1 MLKRFVVPALLSGIL
16 VLPVSPAFA
25 ASSAPGDTSTT
36 VTLFDNF
43 SSDTPGLAPNLTIP
57 GAPAGDFLTLSEASG
72 TVRVNAMIDGL
83 TMAAQMKQSNGAGG
97 VALFAWPAPPPPGT
111 ERITVGWR
119 AVAQDDNPITIVAC
133 TVRGTNGALVAS
145 IEYGEHGTLTWNGLA
160 GASEAIPVLYRQNR
174 NNAFVLTVDLIANT
188 VSLSIDG
195 VAIAGF
201 QNRAFAQATTGVARI
216 GFEAGGTAPQ
226 TFAAD
231 DLFAAAFARAVDHSP
246 AVTAPALVTGAEGSA
261 IAFSVSAA
269 DLDGDA
275 ITSLAAAPLPT
286 GAGFTANA
294 SNTSGSF
301 AWTPDFT
308 QAGSYSVVFTA
319 QNALTGTAA
328 TSIEVSGTDRPPV
341 VDTPASVAGEERGRV
356 TFTASASDPDGDA
369 LTSLA
374 ADLSVLPANHGAT
387 FTPAAGN
394 ATGVF
399 DWSPS
404 QGAAGVYPIVITA
417 SAGGASAQG
426 TTTVYIATLGT
437 STVGRFIWTPT
448 NEDVGGSWS
457 VTFIGTNAQSESTEL
472 IVPLTV
478 LPGGEALRATTES
491 AAAAFTSSREPTL
504 APQAVQKGPVVSANG
519 STTGKGGDTMTLTA
533 TATDAGTLAAR
544 FTPLRTGATT
554 TSTARTALITLTAD
568 LTGLPAG
575 NDAQFIV
582 DEDPVVNVPALVT
595 GYVGATVNVHVGAA
609 DPDGDPIDTFSPDLS
624 TLPAGNDATFTLNG
638 TNTLG
643 TLTWTPTVSDSGSF
657 FVTFTATNRLVGQN
671 TTEIRIHGAAAAR
684 IYQANGRKV
693 SLSSAKP
700 YLCLQVEPIGGSFTL
715 DNVDFTSIAMI
726 SVGTGSVTRISAS
739 PSKTILLGDRDNNLI
754 EDATV
759 CFSKADLR
767 LLFSLLRGSNTV
779 PILIE
784 GNLLTGGRFQGGIA
798 IEVSAGGGK
807 LAAGIYPNPLNPRAM
822 LGFTTTR
829 PGFVRVR
836 LFDLNGRMVRQVL
849 DTPTLEP
856 GYHEVAIDGADS
868 EGRRLASGV
877 YFYRV
882 EAREG
887 FSQGRLAV
895 VK

>member
-1 MLKRFVVPALLSGIL
+1 MLKRLLVPALFSAVLALSFT
-16 VLPVSPAFA
+16 PAFA
-25 ASSAPGDTSTT
+25 ATAAPGDTSTT

-57 GAPAGDFLTLSEASG
+57 GAPAGDFLTLSEVSG

-83 TMAAQMKQSNGAGG
+83 TMAAQLKQSNGTGG
-97 VALFAWPAPPPPGT
+97 VALFGWPAAPPPGT

-119 AVAQDDNPITIVAC
+119 SVAQDDNPITIVAC
-133 TVRGTNGALVAS
+133 TVRGTNGTLVAS
-145 IEYGEHGTLTWNGLA
+145 IEYREHGLLTWNGP
-160 GASEAIPVLYRQNR
+160 SETIPVLYRQNR
-174 NNAFVLTVDLIANT
+174 NNAFVLTVDLIAKT

-195 VAIAGF
+195 IAIAGF
-201 QNRAFAQATTGVARI
+201 QNRAFAQATTDVARI
-216 GFEAGGTAPQ
+216 GFEEGGTAPQ
-226 TFAAD
+226 TFAVD
-231 DLFAAAFARAVDHSP
+231 DLFAAAFAREVDHAPS
-246 AVTAPALVTGAEGSA
+246 VLAPALVTGVEGSA
-261 IAFSVSAA
+261 IAFSVSAS

-275 ITSLAAAPLPT
+275 IASLSAAPLPT
-286 GAGFTANA
+286 GAGFTANG
-294 SNTSGSF
+294 SNTSGDF
-301 AWTPDFT
+301 VWTPDFT

-319 QNALTGTAA
+319 QNTLTGTAA
-328 TSIEVSGTDRPPV
+328 TSIEVSGTDRAPV
-341 VDTPASVAGEERGRV
+341 VVTPASIAGEERGRV

-369 LTSLA
+369 ITALT

-394 ATGVF
+394 ATGAF
-399 DWSPS
+399 DWSPAT
-404 QGAAGVYPIVITA
+404 GAAGVYPIVITA
-417 SAGGASAQG
+417 TAGGASAQG
-426 TTTVYIATLGT
+426 TTTVYIAALGT

-448 NEDVGGSWS
+448 NADAGGSWS
-457 VTFIGTNAQSESTEL
+457 VTFIGTNSQSESTL
-472 IVPLTV
+472 LTVPLIV
-478 LPGGEALRATTES
+478 LPGDAALTSPDVNT
-491 AAAAFTSSREPTL
+491 AAVSPRNRL
-504 APQAVQKGPVVSANG
+504 MAPDAVQRGPIVSVNG

-533 TATDAGTLAAR
+533 TATSSGTLAAR
-544 FTPLRTGATT
+544 FTPLRSGSTT
-554 TSTARTALITLTAD
+554 TSTARTAQLITLTAD

-624 TLPAGNDATFTLNG
+624 TLPAGNNATFTLNG

-643 TLTWTPTVSDSGSF
+643 TLTWTPTTSDSGSF

-671 TTEIRIHGAAAAR
+671 TTEIRIRGVAAAR
-684 IYQANGRKV
+684 VYQANGRKV

-700 YLCLQVEPIGGSFTL
+700 YLCNQIEPVDGSFSL
-715 DNVDFTSIAMI
+715 DNVDFRSIVMI
-726 SVGTGSVTRISAS
+726 SAGTGSVSRISAS
-739 PSKTILLGDRDNNLI
+739 PSKTIILGDRDNNLI

-759 CFSKADLR
+759 CFAKADLR
-767 LLFSLLRGSNTV
+767 LLFSLLRGSNMV
-779 PILIE
+779 PVLVE
-784 GNLLTGGRFQGGIA
+784 GNLLTGGRFQGGITLD
-798 IEVSAGGGK
+798 VSAGGGK
-807 LAAGIYPNPLNPRAM
+807 LAAGIYPNPLNPRAT

-849 DTPTLEP
+849 DSPTVEP
-856 GYHEVAIDGADS
+856 GYHEVAIDGSDS

-882 EAREG
+882 DAREG
-887 FSQGRLAV
+887 SSQGRLAV

>member
-1 MLKRFVVPALLSGIL
+1 MLKRLLVPALFSAVLALSF
-16 VLPVSPAFA
+16 SPGFA
-25 ASSAPGDTSTT
+25 ATAAPGDTSTT

-43 SSDTPGLAPNLTIP
+43 SSDTPGLAPDLTIP
-57 GAPAGDFLTLSEASG
+57 GAPAGDFLTLNELSG

-97 VALFAWPAPPPPGT
+97 VALFGWPAAPPPGT

-119 AVAQDDNPITIVAC
+119 SVAQDDNPITIVAC
-133 TVRGTNGALVAS
+133 SVRGTNGALVAS
-145 IEYGEHGTLTWNGLA
+145 IEYREHGLLSWNGPT
-160 GASEAIPVLYRQNR
+160 EVIPVLYRQNR
-174 NNAFVLTVDLIANT
+174 NNAFILTVDLLAKT

-201 QNRAFAQATTGVARI
+201 QNRAFAQATTDVARI
-216 GFEAGGTAPQ
+216 GFETGGTAPQ
-226 TFAAD
+226 TFAVD
-231 DLFAAAFARAVDHSP
+231 DLFAAAFARAIDH
-246 AVTAPALVTGAEGSA
+246 APSVSAPSLVTGAEGSA
-261 IAFSVSAA
+261 LSFSVSAS

-275 ITSLAAAPLPT
+275 IASLSAAPLPT
-286 GAGFTANA
+286 GAGFTANG

-319 QNALTGTAA
+319 QNTLTGTAA
-328 TSIEVSGTDRPPV
+328 TSIEVSGTDRAPA
-341 VDTPASVAGEERGRV
+341 VDTPASIAGEERGRV

-369 LTSLA
+369 ITALT
-374 ADLSVLPANHGAT
+374 ADLSVLPPSHGAT
-387 FTPAAGN
+387 FTPSAGN
-394 ATGVF
+394 VTGVF
-399 DWSPS
+399 DWSPAT
-404 QGAAGVYPIVITA
+404 GAAGVYPIVITA

-426 TTTVYIATLGT
+426 TTTVYIAALGT

-448 NEDVGGSWS
+448 NADVGGSWS
-457 VTFIGTNAQSESTEL
+457 VTFIGTNSQSESTEL

-478 LPGGEALRATTES
+478 LPGDGALTGPDVN
-491 AAAAFTSSREPTL
+491 AAAVSPRSRL
-504 APQAVQKGPVVSANG
+504 MAPDAAQRGPIVSVNG

-533 TATDAGTLAAR
+533 TATSTGTLAAR
-544 FTPLRTGATT
+544 FTPLRAGSTT
-554 TSTARTALITLTAD
+554 TSTGSTALITLTAD

-595 GYVGATVNVHVGAA
+595 GFVGAPVNVHVGAA
-609 DPDGDPIDTFSPDLS
+609 DPDGDPIETFTADFATS
-624 TLPAGNDATFTLNG
+624 LPAGNNATFTLNG

-643 TLTWTPTVSDSGSF
+643 TLSWTPTTSDSGSF

-671 TTEIRIHGAAAAR
+671 TTEIRIHGVAAAR
-684 IYQANGRKV
+684 VFQANGRKV

-700 YLCLQVEPIGGSFTL
+700 YHCNQIEPIGGSFSL
-715 DNVDFTSIAMI
+715 DNVDFSSIVMI
-726 SVGTGSVTRISAS
+726 STGTGSVSRISAS
-739 PSKTILLGDRDNNLI
+739 PSKTIILGDRDNNLI

-767 LLFSLLRGSNTV
+767 LLFSLLRGSNSV
-779 PILIE
+779 PVLIE
-784 GNLLTGGRFQGGIA
+784 GNLLTGGRFQGGITLD
-798 IEVSAGGGK
+798 VSAGGGK
-807 LAAGIYPNPLNPRAM
+807 LAAGIYPNPLNPRAT

-849 DTPTLEP
+849 DSPTVEP

-887 FSQGRLAV
+887 SSQGRLAV

>member
-1 MLKRFVVPALLSGIL
+1 
-16 VLPVSPAFA
+16 
-25 ASSAPGDTSTT
+25 
-36 VTLFDNF
+36 
-43 SSDTPGLAPNLTIP
+43 
-57 GAPAGDFLTLSEASG
+57 
-72 TVRVNAMIDGL
+72 
-83 TMAAQMKQSNGAGG
+83 MKQANGAGG
-97 VALFAWPAPPPPGT
+97 VSLFGWPAAPPPGT

-145 IEYGEHGTLTWNGLA
+145 IEYREHGSLTWNGPT
-160 GASEAIPVLYRQNR
+160 ETIPVLYRQNR
-174 NNAFVLTVDLIANT
+174 NNAFVLTVDLLAKT

-201 QNRAFAQATTGVARI
+201 QNRAFAQATTDVARI

-231 DLFAAAFARAVDHSP
+231 DLFAAAFARQVDHAP
-246 AVTAPALVTGAEGSA
+246 AVLAPAQVTGVEGSA
-261 IAFSVSAA
+261 IAFNVSAS
-269 DLDGDA
+269 DIDGDA
-275 ITSLAAAPLPT
+275 IASLSGSPLPA
-286 GAGFTANA
+286 GAGFTANG
-294 SNTSGSF
+294 SNTSGAF

-308 QAGSYSVVFTA
+308 QAGSYSIVTA

-328 TSIEVSGTDRPPV
+328 TSIEVSGTDRAPA

-356 TFTASASDPDGDA
+356 SFTASASDPDGDA
-369 LTSLA
+369 ITALT

-399 DWSPS
+399 DWSPAT
-404 QGAAGVYPIVITA
+404 GAAGVYPIVITA
-417 SAGGASAQG
+417 TAGGASAQG
-426 TTTVYIATLGT
+426 TTTVYIAALGT
-437 STVGRFIWTPT
+437 STVGRFIWTPK
-448 NEDVGGSWS
+448 NEDAGGSWS

-472 IVPLTV
+472 TVPLTV
-478 LPGGEALRATTES
+478 LPGDGALAGPDVNAT
-491 AAAAFTSSREPTL
+491 AASPRNRL
-504 APQAVQKGPVVSANG
+504 MAPDAVQRGPIVSANG
-519 STTGKGGDTMTLTA
+519 STTGKGGSTMTLTA

-544 FTPLRTGATT
+544 FTPLRTGTT
-554 TSTARTALITLTAD
+554 VSSTGRTALITLTAD
-568 LTGLPAG
+568 LTGLPAD

-609 DPDGDPIDTFSPDLS
+609 DPDGDPIETFSPDLS
-624 TLPAGNDATFTLNG
+624 TLPSGNNATFTLNG

-643 TLTWTPTVSDSGSF
+643 TLTWTPTTSDSGSF

-671 TTEIRIHGAAAAR
+671 TTEIRIHGVAAAR
-684 IYQANGRKV
+684 IFQIGGGRKV
-693 SLSSAKP
+693 TLASGKP
-700 YLCLQVEPIGGSFTL
+700 FLCLQVEPAGGSFTM
-715 DNVDFTSIAMI
+715 DNVDFASIAMI
-726 SVGTGSVTRISAS
+726 SAGTGSVSRISAS
-739 PSKTILLGDRDNNLI
+739 PSKTVVLGDRDGNQI
-754 EDATV
+754 EDATA
-759 CFSKADLR
+759 CFAKADLR

-779 PILIE
+779 PVLIE
-784 GNLLTGGRFQGGIA
+784 GNLLTGGRFQGA
-798 IEVSAGGGK
+798 IVLEVSAGGGK
-807 LAAGIYPNPLNPRAM
+807 LAAGIYPNPLNPRAT

-829 PGFVRVR
+829 AGFVRVR

-849 DTPTLEP
+849 DSPTVEP

-868 EGRRLASGV
+868 DGRRLASGV

-887 FSQGRLAV
+887 SSQGRLAV